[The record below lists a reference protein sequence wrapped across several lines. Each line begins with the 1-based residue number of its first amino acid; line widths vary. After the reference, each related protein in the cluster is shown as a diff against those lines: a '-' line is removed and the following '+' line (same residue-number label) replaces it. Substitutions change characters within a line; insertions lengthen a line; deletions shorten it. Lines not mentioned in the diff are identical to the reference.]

1 MKNTPFSS
9 SLPRREFLQASLL
22 GTAAIA
28 AAGLVPR
35 ASAAVVKP
43 DSDPFRGLKV
53 GVTTYTFHKFSLE
66 EAIAM
71 TKKAG
76 VKYISLKEVHL
87 PLKSTLEQRQAV
99 RKKVAEAGL
108 ILMGGG
114 VIYLKNNE
122 AEIQNAFED
131 CLP

>member
-1 MKNTPFSS
+1 M
-9 SLPRREFLQASLL
+9 
-22 GTAAIA
+22 
-28 AAGLVPR
+28 
-35 ASAAVVKP
+35 
-43 DSDPFRGLKV
+43 
-53 GVTTYTFHKFSLE
+53 GVTTYTFHKFSLD

-87 PLKSTLEQRQAV
+87 PLKSTLEQRQAAH
-99 RKKVAEAGL
+99 KKIEEAGL

-122 AEIQNAFED
+122 AEIQNAFEYCRD
-131 CLP
+131 AGMATMVCSPEPEALDLMEKMAKQFDIRVANHNHGPTDKR